1 MLFYVVQIL
10 RLVVCKNW
18 HIGRREN
25 QSLNG
30 HSIISVE
37 KQTTN
42 FNDMF
47 VRCSSLVNVYY

>member
-10 RLVVCKNW
+10 RLVC
-18 HIGRREN
+18 REN

-37 KQTTN
+37 KQTSN

-47 VRCSSLVNVYY
+47 VKCSSLVNVYY